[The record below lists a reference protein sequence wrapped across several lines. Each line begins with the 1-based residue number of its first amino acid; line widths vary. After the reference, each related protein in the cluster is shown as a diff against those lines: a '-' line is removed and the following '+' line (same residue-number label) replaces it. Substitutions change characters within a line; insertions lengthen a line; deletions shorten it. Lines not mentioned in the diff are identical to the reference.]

1 MNLKIVRIFAAHD
14 LPNITE
20 LLGRS
25 EADLQQEDIKI
36 ILNQSGEADLV
47 LVLNTVRRPR
57 WVRVPKGN
65 LVKVLQE
72 PTVRNPITHLFTYW
86 HSPVY
91 DRILTHSPDVKDI
104 RQIRSLPYL
113 NSHVDPELAIPK
125 AETKQLQLSIIA
137 STLALSPGHKLRVSF
152 VNSLLA
158 RIPDLKPHT
167 FGKGRR
173 QELTNK
179 RDGLQNYR
187 YSIAIENS
195 CIQSYITEKFYDCII
210 AGCIPLYY
218 GAPDI
223 DDYFPTD
230 SYVPL
235 PINDVEK
242 CCQVISELSE
252 SDYLRRLPALIKAR
266 SLIRDNYSLG
276 SLILNHFKLSED
288 RLIVKRRFALL
299 FPLDALA
306 LFMWLSIL
314 HPIYHRL
321 YRFYINVLRHVE
333 VVHKKLRQITT

>member
-1 MNLKIVRIFAAHD
+1 MRIFAGYD

-25 EADLQQEDIKI
+25 EADLQQGNIKI

-72 PTVRNPITHLFTYW
+72 PTVRNPATHLFTYW
-86 HSPVY
+86 HSRVY
-91 DRILTHSPDVKDI
+91 DRIFTHSPDVKDA

-113 NSHVDPELAIPK
+113 NSWVDPELAIPR
-125 AETKQLQLSIIA
+125 AETKQFQLSVIA
-137 STLALSPGHKLRVSF
+137 STLALLPGHKLRVNF
-152 VNSLLA
+152 VNNLLA
-158 RIPDLKPHT
+158 RVPDLGPHT

-179 RDGLQNYR
+179 RDGLQSYR
-187 YSIAIENS
+187 FSVAIENS
-195 CIQSYITEKFYDCII
+195 CISSYITEKFYDCII

-223 DDYFPTD
+223 ADYFPID
-230 SYVPL
+230 SYIPL

-252 SDYLRRLPALIKAR
+252 SDYLRRLPALIEAR
-266 SLIRDNYSLG
+266 SLIREKYSLG
-276 SLILNHFKLSED
+276 ALILNHFELSED
-288 RLIVKRRFALL
+288 RLEVKRRFVLL

-306 LFMWLSIL
+306 LFVWLSIV
-314 HPIYHRL
+314 HPIHHRL
-321 YRFYINVLRHVE
+321 YRFYTIVLRRLG
-333 VVHKKLRQITT
+333 VVHKKPTQITT